1 MFSRAHEK
9 TFAAD
14 NRDDADRSLLLLSSS
29 YSIYHRV
36 ADVQQH
42 SNYDPTGVQLTL
54 LCRLTEELQLPQ
66 ERSALICVICG

>member
-29 YSIYHRV
+29 YSIYPRA